1 MDLRDECRIT
11 RETVQSAGVR
21 MTARSHRNP
30 APATADLAAVL
41 QPGEAR
47 RRSVRRAM
55 AARAIKLGVTR
66 NLRHGVYSELAV
78 RDDVLD
84 ECALLFARAGWLDPI
99 RDGHLV
105 EATAR
110 LIVRLRKLDAA
121 LDDDPASQTLTTLY
135 ARLEGQLTR
144 NLEALGLTP
153 RAAASLGLVKLDA
166 AEREQRLVERGLSR
180 YALERTDQ
188 DAS

>member
-1 MDLRDECRIT
+1 
-11 RETVQSAGVR
+11 
-21 MTARSHRNP
+21 MTARRRRNP
-30 APATADLAAVL
+30 APVSTDLAAVL
-41 QPGEAR
+41 VPGEAR

-55 AARAIKLGVTR
+55 AARAIKLGVSR

-78 RDDVLD
+78 REDVLD
-84 ECALLFARAGWLDPI
+84 ECALIYARAAWLDPI
-99 RDGHLV
+99 RDGNLV

-153 RAAASLGLVKLDA
+153 RAAAGLGVVKLDA
-166 AEREQRLVERGLSR
+166 VERQQRLVERGLSR
-180 YALERTDQ
+180 YALERPDEE
-188 DAS
+188 AP